1 VVVDPDDADGDE
13 AESEAEER
21 GPLVAEGAGKR
32 FAAGEMR
39 YSDFE
44 DEQGDGD
51 GEDAVAEGLEA
62 YGVGVV
68 RAVVF
73 DLTSL

>member
-1 VVVDPDDADGDE
+1 
-13 AESEAEER
+13 
-21 GPLVAEGAGKR
+21 
-32 FAAGEMR
+32 MR
-39 YSDFE
+39 HGDFE

-51 GEDAVAEGLEA
+51 GEDAVTEGLEA